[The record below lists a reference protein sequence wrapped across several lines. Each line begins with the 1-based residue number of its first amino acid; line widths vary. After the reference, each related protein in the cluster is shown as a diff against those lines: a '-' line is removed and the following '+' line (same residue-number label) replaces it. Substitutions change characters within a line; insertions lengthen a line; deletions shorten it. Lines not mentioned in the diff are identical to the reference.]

1 MPRAPRSLL
10 NDGVFH
16 VTARGVAGGA
26 LFCDETDRVDFLVEL
41 TRTASA
47 LLWTCHVYC
56 LMTTH
61 YHLLLETSRDD
72 LSRGMQRLNGLYAQR
87 FNARHGRRGHVFEQR
102 FQAYA
107 VAGDDHF
114 AAATKYILENPLKA
128 GLCEAIR
135 DWPWSGGPLH
145 LGAPLAGAE
154 WARALRE

>member
-102 FQAYA
+102 FQAYT
-107 VAGDDHF
+107 VEGDDHF

>member
-1 MPRAPRSLL
+1 MPRTPRSLL

-47 LLWTCHVYC
+47 LLWTCHAYC

-61 YHLLLETSRDD
+61 YHLLLESSRDD

-107 VAGDDHF
+107 VEGDDHF

-145 LGAPLAGAE
+145 LGAPFAGAE